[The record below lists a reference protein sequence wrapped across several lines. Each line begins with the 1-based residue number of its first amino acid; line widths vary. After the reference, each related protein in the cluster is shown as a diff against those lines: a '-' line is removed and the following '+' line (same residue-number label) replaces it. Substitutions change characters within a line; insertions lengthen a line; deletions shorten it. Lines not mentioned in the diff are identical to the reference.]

1 MDRRPLTTGF
11 VIAALAV
18 AGCGSSKSNQ
28 QASTPPASTTSATST
43 TTPTTSTTKPRSET
57 THSTG
62 HRSAGG
68 TTTAPRSKAKSAPAQ
83 RTTSSTHHTSGGK
96 KAPAPSH
103 HPTKK
108 KKKKATSAPVSD
120 AKARFIARGDSIC
133 IDFRKK
139 KAALG
144 PQPSGTQARAD
155 WYDKTG
161 DLVAAAVA
169 RFRAPPP
176 PPADGA
182 NTLNSYVSTLSDQ
195 ATLLHKLA
203 DATRRN
209 DARAQ
214 FDDGKQIDQNSAK
227 ASNLAHQY
235 GFQVC
240 GT

>member
-1 MDRRPLTTGF
+1 MDRRLLTTGF

-18 AGCGSSKSNQ
+18 AGCGSSKSSK
-28 QASTPPASTTSATST
+28 QASTPPAPTTSATST
-43 TTPTTSTTKPRSET
+43 TTPTTSTTHPRSET
-57 THSTG
+57 RHSTG
-62 HRSAGG
+62 HRSNGG
-68 TTTAPRSKAKSAPAQ
+68 TTTSPKSKAKSTPTQ
-83 RTTSSTHHTSGGK
+83 RKTNSTHHTSGGK
-96 KAPAPSH
+96 KPPTPSH
-103 HPTKK
+103 HPARKK
-108 KKKKATSAPVSD
+108 KSTSAPVGD

-144 PQPSGTQARAD
+144 PQPSNTQARAD

-161 DLVAAAVA
+161 DLVANAVA
-169 RFRAPPP
+169 QFRAPPP

-182 NTLNSYVSTLSDQ
+182 DTLNSYVSTLSDQ
-195 ATLLHKLA
+195 VGLLHKLA